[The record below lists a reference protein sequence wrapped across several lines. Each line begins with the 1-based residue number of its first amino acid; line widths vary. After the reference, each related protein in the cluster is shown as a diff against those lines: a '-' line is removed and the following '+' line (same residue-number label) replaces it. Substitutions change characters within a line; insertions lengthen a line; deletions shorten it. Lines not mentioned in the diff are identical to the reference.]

1 MSYVASFYES
11 APAEFVSDQEQST
24 ARHTGETEDQ
34 RKKHAYDEKVRQY
47 VISWRN
53 QLRMYRYEKLS
64 VWNECWQIYRCQED
78 WSDKEDW
85 QAKICLP
92 ESFASVK
99 QATNVIK
106 RFLNASKKPFNL
118 ESENPNDLVQVR
130 RSEQM
135 THLAEVML
143 EKARFLDEF
152 SEALECGFIMGAGIV
167 KLWWGLVPRVVTKI
181 QTSMVPMPDYGVPPA
196 LDASQ
201 SAVSEGGGGYGQGAT
216 QLNQNPTEVRGEAQP
231 SEAFGAQDSSGRGPA
246 SVSSAVHVP
255 APAGPHGETAAFA
268 RGNGA
273 GTGNSIP
280 PGGNTAPEQQP
291 TGGIIESPSSNR
303 TAQPVGQLP
312 RALQQQD
319 ARIYPTGLP
328 NEAIMPMNLPGPGA
342 GQQPGLGNQFAPPQ
356 MKQIRQIVREEILE
370 GKLFL
375 RAVDPYNFYWLP
387 GSKMN
392 AWTGTIEEIEV
403 PKWELLQMAQEGLFD
418 KDLVK
423 SIQPMKIEEQTK
435 QSWLRWGEMPRT
447 TNGPTPDTGVVKLT
461 EYYGPIV
468 IDGEVKER
476 YGHIL
481 IANDT
486 VTLIAGKNQ
495 FWHRKAPYV
504 GFSPVALPFRTE
516 GVGLV
521 EMTRQ
526 IDKSMNRIANMS
538 VDTLMFRLMP
548 LFEVAPDAYEN
559 PEDFDTGLTPG
570 KIFRR
575 NLQYPGAEGLKPI
588 QMNDISQGAIQLQ
601 AQLDVAHQKGSLI
614 SQIQQAIPRYRGAQ
628 TATESSAMQD
638 NQQSFFGAMAADIER
653 QFLAPIVMMSVDLI
667 YQFLD
672 TANDP
677 RVASILGVEAG
688 VLAGMTREEIMELV
702 QGDYSVHVRGITGQ
716 LEKAEMLQS
725 LVQFMNLI
733 GQNPQAWLPYIN
745 QSKLLQRIL
754 EAFRPAIHDIEEIL
768 ADPETANAQQQ
779 AMFGQTIT
787 PDLLRLIP
795 DLIRLQH
802 QRGDAEFDRA
812 QTTAEHN
819 ISAAQTLHDQFHDN
833 VDKGLQIGRL
843 QLDHSVAAH
852 GVLTDMHQAN
862 TARMAAE
869 QTPQSAGVS
878 SSPTQSG
885 QGN

>member
-1 MSYVASFYES
+1 MGYVASFYES
-11 APAEFVSDQEQST
+11 APAEFVSDQDVTKAASFNQS
-24 ARHTGETEDQ
+24 EDE

-64 VWNECWQIYRCQED
+64 VWNECWQIYRGQED
-78 WSDKEDW
+78 WTDKEDW
-85 QAKICLP
+85 QSKIVLP
-92 ESFASVK
+92 KSFASVK

-106 RFLNASKKPFNL
+106 RFLNAAKKPFML
-118 ESENPNDLVQVR
+118 ESENPNDLVTVR

-135 THLAEVML
+135 THLAEVFL

-152 SEALECGFIMGAGIV
+152 SESLETGFIIGVGIC
-167 KLWWGLVPRVVTKI
+167 KLWWGLVPRVVTKVETKLI
-181 QTSMVPMPDYGVPPA
+181 PAGLSGVTDTSGTSPQQYVPAP
-196 LDASQ
+196 
-201 SAVSEGGGGYGQGAT
+201 GGGSEQLSQNPTDVKGAT
-216 QLNQNPTEVRGEAQP
+216 QPA
-231 SEAFGAQDSSGRGPA
+231 EAFGGTDSATRSNVPP
-246 SVSSAVHVP
+246 SVSTNIPPPNGPREGTPSTFAGGSA
-255 APAGPHGETAAFA
+255 
-268 RGNGA
+268 GA
-273 GTGNSIP
+273 GSLGQ
-280 PGGNTAPEQQP
+280 GGNLEPPEQQP
-291 TGGIIESPSSNR
+291 LGGGVPIEAPASNR
-303 TAQPVGQLP
+303 TTQPVGQLP
-312 RALQQQD
+312 KALIQQD
-319 ARIYPTGLP
+319 ARMYPTQLA
-328 NEAIMPMNLPGPGA
+328 NEFINPMNLPAASGMGA
-342 GQQPGLGNQFAPPQ
+342 QGAPQPQPMLRQ
-356 MKQIRQIVREEILE
+356 RQIVREEILE
-370 GKLFL
+370 GKLFI

-392 AWTGTIEEIEV
+392 AWTGTIEEIEL
-403 PKWELLQMAQEGLFD
+403 PKWELLQMAQEGVFD
-418 KDLVK
+418 PELVK

-435 QSWLRWGEMPRT
+435 QSWLRWGEHPRT
-447 TNGPTPDTGVVKLT
+447 TNGPTPDTGVCKLT

-476 YGHIL
+476 YGHVL
-481 IANDT
+481 VANDT
-486 VTLIAGKNQ
+486 VVLINGRNQ

-521 EMTRQ
+521 EMVRQ
-526 IDKSMNRIANMS
+526 IDKAMSRIANMG

-548 LFEVAPDAYEN
+548 VFEVAPEAYEN

-575 NLQYPGAEGLKPI
+575 NLQYPAAEALKPI
-588 QMNDISQGAIQLQ
+588 QMEDISQGAVQMQSELN
-601 AQLDVAHQKGSLI
+601 AAHQEGSLI
-614 SQIQQAIPRYRGAQ
+614 SQIQQAVPRYRGAQ
-628 TATESSAMQD
+628 TATESQLMQD

-653 QFLAPIVMMSVDLI
+653 SFLAPIVMMAIDLI
-667 YQFLD
+667 FQFVD
-672 TANDP
+672 TSQDP

-702 QGDYSVHVRGITGQ
+702 QGDYKVHVMGITGQ

-768 ADPETANAQQQ
+768 ADPETAAAQQQ
-779 AMFGQTIT
+779 AMFGQQIT

-795 DLIRLQH
+795 DLVRLSH
-802 QRGDAEFDRA
+802 QREQASFDNA
-812 QTTAEHN
+812 QAAAEHN
-819 ISAAQTLHDQFHDN
+819 VEVH
-833 VDKGLQIGRL
+833 K
-843 QLDHSVAAH
+843 AAH
-852 GVLTDMHQAN
+852 GHFHDEVDKALRIADLQVQAHQAQ
-862 TARMAAE
+862 TARITAE

>member
-1 MSYVASFYES
+1 M
-11 APAEFVSDQEQST
+11 P
-24 ARHTGETEDQ
+24 
-34 RKKHAYDEKVRQY
+34 
-47 VISWRN
+47 
-53 QLRMYRYEKLS
+53 
-64 VWNECWQIYRCQED
+64 
-78 WSDKEDW
+78 
-85 QAKICLP
+85 
-92 ESFASVK
+92 
-99 QATNVIK
+99 
-106 RFLNASKKPFNL
+106 
-118 ESENPNDLVQVR
+118 
-130 RSEQM
+130 
-135 THLAEVML
+135 
-143 EKARFLDEF
+143 KAL
-152 SEALECGFIMGAGIV
+152 
-167 KLWWGLVPRVVTKI
+167 
-181 QTSMVPMPDYGVPPA
+181 
-196 LDASQ
+196 
-201 SAVSEGGGGYGQGAT
+201 
-216 QLNQNPTEVRGEAQP
+216 
-231 SEAFGAQDSSGRGPA
+231 
-246 SVSSAVHVP
+246 
-255 APAGPHGETAAFA
+255 
-268 RGNGA
+268 
-273 GTGNSIP
+273 
-280 PGGNTAPEQQP
+280 
-291 TGGIIESPSSNR
+291 
-303 TAQPVGQLP
+303 
-312 RALQQQD
+312 LQQQ
-319 ARIYPTGLP
+319 ARQYPTDLP
-328 NEAIMPMNLPGPGA
+328 DEAIMPMNLPGPGA
-342 GQQPGLGNQFAPPQ
+342 GGGAAGPGAPFGNQFQPPQ
-356 MKQIRQIVREEILE
+356 MQQLKQIVREEILE

-392 AWTGTIEEIEV
+392 QWTGTIEEIEL

-418 KDLVK
+418 IDLVR

-447 TNGPTPDTGVVKLT
+447 TNGPTPDTGVIKLT
-461 EYYGPIV
+461 EFYGPIV

-476 YGHIL
+476 WGHIL
-481 IANDT
+481 VANDT
-486 VTLIAGKNQ
+486 VTLLNGKNQ
-495 FWHRKAPYV
+495 FWHRKCPYV

-521 EMTRQ
+521 EMVRQ
-526 IDKSMNRIANMS
+526 IDKAMNRIANMS

-548 LFEVAPDAYEN
+548 IFEVAPDAYEN

-588 QMNDISQGAIQLQ
+588 QMNDISQGAVQLNSE
-601 AQLDVAHQKGSLI
+601 LNVSHQEGSLI

-628 TATESSAMQD
+628 SATESQAMQD

-725 LVQFMNLI
+725 LIQFMNLI

-768 ADPETANAQQQ
+768 ADPETAAAQQQ

-795 DLIRLQH
+795 DLVRLQH
-802 QRGDAEFDRA
+802 QRSDTQFNQA
-812 QTTAEHN
+812 QLKAEH
-819 ISAAQTLHDQFHDN
+819 AMAQDQQQHTQYHDA
-833 VDKGLQIGRL
+833 VDKALQIGAL
-843 QLDHSVAAH
+843 QLDHAATMH
-852 GVLTDMHQAN
+852 NTMIDAHQAQ
-862 TARMAAE
+862 TARISAE
-869 QTPQSAGVS
+869 QTPQSAGVT